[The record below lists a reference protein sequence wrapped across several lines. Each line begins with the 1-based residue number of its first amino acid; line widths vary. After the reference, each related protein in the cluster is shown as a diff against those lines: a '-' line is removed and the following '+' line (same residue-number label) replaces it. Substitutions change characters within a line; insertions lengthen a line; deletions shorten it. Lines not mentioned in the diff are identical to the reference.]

1 MKLDFFSVKLT
12 NDRLVFLVKI
22 ESGWGEI
29 APLEMN
35 DQDHEKIKT
44 ALCQLQEELKP
55 IGKIKKEEIPFFLDR
70 FNFAPLSYGIEQALL
85 HHYANIKEKSLAE
98 LLCDQNK
105 PLTKVKINALI
116 PRVSVYEATKLTTEF
131 LTKGFT
137 TIKIKVGSSNIQDDV
152 CRVKAVR
159 ERAGK
164 EIKIHLDANG
174 RWHKNNVLTNLT
186 LLANFGIEYI
196 EQPLPT
202 LTDMAWLKDQSP
214 IPIAVDEAVSSLS
227 DLQEAIK
234 LDCCHLVV
242 IKPMFWGGLLQAYQ
256 GLKLAQSKGL
266 PVVLTGTLEGP
277 IGRWGVY
284 ELARAG
290 QIDRGCGLTGYGYQ
304 KGSVIKEISI

>member
-1 MKLDFFSVKLT
+1 MKLEFFSVKLT

-29 APLEMN
+29 APLHMSG
-35 DQDHEKIKT
+35 QDYQKIKM

-55 IGKIKKEEIPFFLDR
+55 IGKIEKEEIPFFLDR
-70 FNFAPLSYGIEQALL
+70 FNFPSLSYGIEQAFL
-85 HHYANIKEKSLAE
+85 HHYANIERKSLAE

-116 PRVSVYEATKLTTEF
+116 PRVSVYEADKLTTEF
-131 LTKGFT
+131 LAKGFT
-137 TIKIKVGSSNIQDDV
+137 TIKIKVGSFNIQDDV

-159 ERAGK
+159 ARAGK

-174 RWHKNNVLTNLT
+174 RWHKNNVLTNLN
-186 LLANFGIEYI
+186 LLADFEIEYI
-196 EQPLPT
+196 EQPLPS
-202 LTDMAWLKDQSP
+202 LTGMAWLKDKSP

-227 DLQEAIK
+227 DLQEAIR
-234 LDCCHLVV
+234 LNCCHLVV
-242 IKPMFWGGLLQAYQ
+242 IKPMFWSGLLIAYQ
-256 GLKLAQSKGL
+256 GLKFAQSQGL

-284 ELARAG
+284 ELARAS
-290 QIDRGCGLTGYGYQ
+290 QIDRGCGLTGYSYQ
-304 KGSVIKEISI
+304 KGSVIKEVSI